1 MDFFIKILIKTDL
14 HLSKFKNLIS
24 NYTKEFRYNLQLS
37 FPVMLGM
44 LGHTFVAFAD
54 NVMVGQL
61 GTAELAAVSLG
72 NSFIFI
78 AMSLGIGFTTA
89 ITPLVAEADSSNNIK
104 SGKNAFKH
112 GLFLS
117 SILSVI
123 LFLIILL
130 SKPLLNI
137 MDQPEEVVELAIPYL
152 DIVALSLIPL
162 IVFQALKQFSDGLSN
177 TKYPMYATI
186 LANVI
191 NIILNYLLIFGSFGF
206 PKLGIVGAAIGTLIS
221 RIIMVYFLWLI
232 FKSRSKFKAYITK
245 LNFRKIEKTISIKLF
260 NLGFPSSLQM
270 FFEVGIF
277 TAAIWLSGVLGKNPQ
292 AANQIALNLS
302 SMTFMIGIGL
312 SVAAMV
318 RVGNQKGLND
328 FITLRRI
335 AFSIFFLTLLIEI
348 IFATFFL
355 VFREWLPTLYLDE
368 YDLTNFKDNSEVILL
383 ASKLLLVA
391 AFFQMFDGL
400 QVVILGALRG
410 LQDVKIP
417 ALITF
422 ISYWIVGFPICYYL
436 GLYTNLK
443 SVGIWIGLF
452 TGLFVASILLYIRFD
467 YLSKKLIK
475 SKV

>member
-1 MDFFIKILIKTDL
+1 
-14 HLSKFKNLIS
+14 
-24 NYTKEFRYNLQLS
+24 
-37 FPVMLGM
+37 MLGM

-89 ITPLVAEADSSNNIK
+89 ITPLVAEADSSNNIS
-104 SGKNAFKH
+104 SGKKAFKH
-112 GLFLS
+112 GLLLS

-123 LFLIILL
+123 LFLVILL
-130 SKPLLNI
+130 SKPLLSI

-191 NIILNYLLIFGSFGF
+191 NIILNYWLIFGSFGF

-221 RIIMVYFLWLI
+221 RIIMVYFLWMI
-232 FKSRSKFKAYITK
+232 FKSRSKFKAYITN

-260 NLGFPSSLQM
+260 NLGFPSALQM

-302 SMTFMIGIGL
+302 SMTFMVGIGL

-318 RVGNQKGLND
+318 RIGNQKGLND

-355 VFREWLPTLYLDE
+355 VFRDWLPTLYLDQ

-391 AFFQMFDGL
+391 AFFQIFDGL

-452 TGLFVASILLYIRFD
+452 TGLFVASILLYIRFN

-475 SKV
+475 NKA

>member
-1 MDFFIKILIKTDL
+1 
-14 HLSKFKNLIS
+14 
-24 NYTKEFRYNLQLS
+24 
-37 FPVMLGM
+37 MLGM

-89 ITPLVAEADSSNNIK
+89 ITPLVAEADSSNNIS
-104 SGKNAFKH
+104 SGKKAFKH
-112 GLFLS
+112 GLLLS

-162 IVFQALKQFSDGLSN
+162 IIFQALKQFSDGLSN

-221 RIIMVYFLWLI
+221 RIIMVYFLWMI
-232 FKSRSKFKAYITK
+232 FKSRSKFKAYITN

-260 NLGFPSSLQM
+260 NLGFPSALQM

-302 SMTFMIGIGL
+302 SMTFMVGIGL

-318 RVGNQKGLND
+318 RIGNQKGLND

-355 VFREWLPTLYLDE
+355 VFREWLPTLYLDQ

-391 AFFQMFDGL
+391 AFFQIFDGL

-452 TGLFVASILLYIRFD
+452 TGLFVASILLYIRFN